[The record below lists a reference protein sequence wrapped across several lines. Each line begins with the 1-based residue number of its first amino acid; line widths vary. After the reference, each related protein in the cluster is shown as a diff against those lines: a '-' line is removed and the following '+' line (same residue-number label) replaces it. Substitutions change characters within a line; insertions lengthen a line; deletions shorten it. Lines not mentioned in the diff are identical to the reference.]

1 MDSPSLGTRGQRG
14 WKRLF
19 SSEYTNRAYQQAQ
32 PLPFSNGTTLDVN
45 PQIAPDGA
53 FLVFCSADECRATRK
68 IISLLF
74 SEKPMDGGR
83 WCRSVA
89 LAMIRPAITVA
100 MTNCI

>member
-1 MDSPSLGTRGQRG
+1 MSLLQPEPTRSTRQRDGFSFFGTRGQRG

-74 SEKPMDGGR
+74 
-83 WCRSVA
+83 
-89 LAMIRPAITVA
+89 
-100 MTNCI
+100 